1 MVYRPC
7 AGRAQEEEWQGSSVM
22 SDSWT
27 VPQFFPAP
35 GQIAIA
41 SNLSVSKNVIIVGG
55 GLAGLS
61 AAVYLA
67 RAGRTVTIFERR
79 RYLGGRAVTH
89 LRHGYRFNLGPHAFY
104 RAGHGW
110 NVLRELGIPV
120 RGGVPKGRRVAML
133 GEGRYRLPVT
143 IWSLLTTT
151 LFGLKAKAQAA
162 LLLIR
167 IRHIDPKPYASM
179 TVREWVDANASDEGV
194 RQLLEALFRL
204 ATYSDRPDLQSASA
218 ALAQLRLAIRGVVY
232 VDEGWQKIVDSLH
245 SAAVAAGVN
254 FVTSSRVVSV
264 EQEGGAVRGVE
275 LGGLEIDVHN
285 DTMSLVMPDMSDPD
299 KGTRIPAGTVLL
311 AVDPFSARELVPDLD
326 WPETTAVMA
335 SCLDVALSKLPVP
348 RNTFALGI
356 DKPLYYSVHSA
367 WAQLT
372 PKGGALLHAAR
383 YGEGGTEEELEA
395 VIDEMQPG
403 WRDLIVHRRF
413 LPAMTVSNALVQPEG
428 RSPRIRAVTALRGLY
443 VAGDWVDE
451 GGILSDAAFS
461 SARAAAKAILAA
473 PSE

>member
-1 MVYRPC
+1 
-7 AGRAQEEEWQGSSVM
+7 
-22 SDSWT
+22 
-27 VPQFFPAP
+27 
-35 GQIAIA
+35 
-41 SNLSVSKNVIIVGG
+41 VSKNVIIVGG

-67 RAGRTVTIFERR
+67 RAGRPVTIFERR

-120 RGGVPKGRRVAML
+120 RGGVPKGRGVAML
-133 GEGRYRLPVT
+133 GEERYRFPGTV
-143 IWSLLTTT
+143 WSLLTTR
-151 LFGLKAKAQAA
+151 LIGPKAKAQMA
-162 LLLIR
+162 LLLLR
-167 IRHIDPKPYASM
+167 IRRIDPKPYASM
-179 TVREWVDANASDEGV
+179 TVREWIDANASDQRV
-194 RQLLEALFRL
+194 RLLLEALFRL
-204 ATYSDRPDLQSASA
+204 ATYSNRPDLQSASA

-245 SAAVAAGVN
+245 SAAVASGVN
-254 FVTSSRVVSV
+254 FVTSSHVVNV
-264 EQEGGAVRGVE
+264 DHDGGAVRGVE
-275 LGGLEIDVHN
+275 LGGLEIEDHN

-311 AVDPFSARELVPDLD
+311 AVDPFTARELVRDLD
-326 WPETTAVMA
+326 WPETTAVTA
-335 SCLDVALSKLPVP
+335 SSLDVALSKLPEP

-356 DKPLYYSVHSA
+356 DRPIYFSVHSA

-372 PKGGALLHAAR
+372 PKGGALLHVAR

-403 WRDLIVHRRF
+403 WRDLVVHRRF
-413 LPAMTVSNALVQPEG
+413 LPAMTVSHALVQPEG
-428 RSPRIRAVTALRGLY
+428 RVGRMRAVTPVHGLY

-451 GGILSDAAFS
+451 GGILSDAAFA
-461 SARAAAKAILAA
+461 SARAAAKAIIAA
-473 PSE
+473 G

>member
-1 MVYRPC
+1 VL
-7 AGRAQEEEWQGSSVM
+7 
-22 SDSWT
+22 
-27 VPQFFPAP
+27 PASTP
-35 GQIAIA
+35 IAIA
-41 SNLSVSKNVIIVGG
+41 SDFSVSKNVIIVGG

-104 RAGHGW
+104 RGGHGW

-120 RGGVPKGRRVAML
+120 RGGVPKGRGVVML
-133 GEGRYRLPVT
+133 GEGRYKLPGT

-151 LFGLKAKAQAA
+151 YFGLKAKMQMAV
-162 LLLIR
+162 LLLR
-167 IRHIDPKPYASM
+167 IRRIDPRPYASM
-179 TVREWVDANASDEGV
+179 TVREWIDANASDERV
-194 RQLLEALFRL
+194 RQLLEAVFRL

-218 ALAQLRLAIRGVVY
+218 GLAQLRLALRGVVY
-232 VDEGWQKIVDSLH
+232 IDEGWQKIVDSLH
-245 SAAVAAGVN
+245 SAAVASGVN

-264 EQEGGAVRGVE
+264 DHEDGAVRGVE
-275 LGGLEIDVHN
+275 LGGLEIEDRK

-299 KGTRIPAGTVLL
+299 KGTRIPASIVLL
-311 AVDPFSARELVPDLD
+311 AVDPFTARELVSGVD
-326 WPETTAVMA
+326 WPQTKAVML
-335 SCLDVALSKLPVP
+335 SSLDIALSKLPIP

-356 DKPLYYSVHSA
+356 DKPLYFSVHSA

-372 PKGGALLHAAR
+372 PKGGALLHVAR
-383 YGEGGTEEELEA
+383 YGEGGTEAELEA
-395 VIDEMQPG
+395 VVDEMQPG
-403 WRDLIVHRRF
+403 WRDLVVHRRF

-428 RSPRIRAVTALRGLY
+428 VSSRMKAVTPVRGLY

-451 GGILSDAAFS
+451 GGILSDAAFA
-461 SARAAAKAILAA
+461 SARAAAKAIIAA
-473 PSE
+473 G